1 MTFTTNVTRGG
12 LMVAAVAVT
21 AVLLARLVSG
31 GTMFSPGSLSAADD
45 SGEVLG
51 GVSSHAALGRRCS
64 ACHAS
69 LIGGKPMSVQCLDCH
84 ADTRADLRDST
95 TLHGGLD
102 NARECLACHTEHR
115 GPTASLV
122 RSGAGVGDHE
132 RFGFSLT
139 AHRQTDGGS
148 PFRCGDCHGGS
159 TFKFD
164 TARCESCHRD
174 YQAKFVATHVQ
185 AWGSACMACHD
196 GTDRFSRGRF
206 RHDTAGFKLLGAHQ
220 PTACIACHVDVRTLA
235 GFKAAPTECVSCH
248 RKDDEHKGEFGN
260 GCGTCHTVDAWK
272 PATFDH
278 KASADCVSCHRK
290 DDEHR
295 GQFGTNCGSCHTVKA
310 WTPATFDHKASTDCM
325 SCHQKDDKHKGRFGT
340 NCGSCHTV
348 KAWTPATFDHKASTD
363 CVSCHRKD
371 DEHRGQF
378 GTDCGSCHT
387 VKAWT
392 PATFDHKA
400 SSDCASC
407 HRKDDEHRGEF
418 GTDCGACHTVKAW
431 KPATLDHTFPID
443 HGEGG
448 RVACKVCHEPGRP
461 YREYTCYGCHEH
473 TLQRIQRKH
482 QEEGISGARLNDCV
496 RCHRTGREHEGGGRD
511 DGGHDD

>member
-1 MTFTTNVTRGG
+1 
-12 LMVAAVAVT
+12 
-21 AVLLARLVSG
+21 
-31 GTMFSPGSLSAADD
+31 
-45 SGEVLG
+45 
-51 GVSSHAALGRRCS
+51 
-64 ACHAS
+64 
-69 LIGGKPMSVQCLDCH
+69 MSVQCLDCH

-310 WTPATFDHKASTDCM
+310 WTPATFDHKAS
-325 SCHQKDDKHKGRFGT
+325 
-340 NCGSCHTV
+340 
-348 KAWTPATFDHKASTD
+348 
-363 CVSCHRKD
+363 
-371 DEHRGQF
+371 
-378 GTDCGSCHT
+378 
-387 VKAWT
+387 
-392 PATFDHKA
+392 
-400 SSDCASC
+400 SDCASC